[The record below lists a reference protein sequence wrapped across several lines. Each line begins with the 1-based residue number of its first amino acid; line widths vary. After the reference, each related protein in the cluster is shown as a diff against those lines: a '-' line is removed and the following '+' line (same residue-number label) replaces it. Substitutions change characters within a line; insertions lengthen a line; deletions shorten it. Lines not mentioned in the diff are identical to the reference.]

1 MNDSQQTDRIEQRLE
16 HLSSAVRELAATLDS
31 VTAAL
36 SPVLRQQQEAIIGVD
51 EPSKA
56 QANNGSN
63 GSTVN
68 TMIMK
73 ETNDIWA
80 CVDKLRAIGSRIDL

>member
-31 VTAAL
+31 VTALL
-36 SPVLRQQQEAIIGVD
+36 SPVLRRQQEAIIGVD
-51 EPSKA
+51 ELSNA
-56 QANNGSN
+56 QANNGS
-63 GSTVN
+63 TIN

-73 ETNDIWA
+73 ETHDIWA
-80 CVDKLRAIGSRIDL
+80 CVDKLRDVGSRIDL

>member
-1 MNDSQQTDRIEQRLE
+1 MSDSQQTDRIEQRLE
-16 HLSSAVRELAATLDS
+16 YLSSAVRELAATLDS

-36 SPVLRQQQEAIIGVD
+36 SPVLRQQQEAIIGVI

-56 QANNGSN
+56 QANNGS
-63 GSTVN
+63 TIN

-73 ETNDIWA
+73 ETHDIWS
-80 CVDKLRAIGSRIDL
+80 CVDKLRDVGSRIDL

>member
-1 MNDSQQTDRIEQRLE
+1 MNDSQQANRIEQRLE
-16 HLSSAVRELAATLDS
+16 YLSNAVRELAATLDS

-36 SPVLRQQQEAIIGVD
+36 SPVLRQQQEAIIGVN
-51 EPSKA
+51 ELSKT
-56 QANNGSN
+56 QASN
-63 GSTVN
+63 ASTVN

-80 CVDKLRAIGSRIDL
+80 CIDKLRAVGSRIDL

>member
-16 HLSSAVRELAATLDS
+16 YLSNAVRELAITLDS

-36 SPVLRQQQEAIIGVD
+36 SPVLRQQQEAIMGVN
-51 EPSKA
+51 ELSKA
-56 QANNGSN
+56 QANNA
-63 GSTVN
+63 STIN

-80 CVDKLRAIGSRIDL
+80 CVDKLRAISSRIDL

>member
-16 HLSSAVRELAATLDS
+16 YLSNAVRELAATLDS
-31 VTAAL
+31 VTALL
-36 SPVLRQQQEAIIGVD
+36 SPVLRRQQEAIIGVD
-51 EPSKA
+51 ELSKA
-56 QANNGSN
+56 QANNA
-63 GSTVN
+63 STVN

-80 CVDKLRAIGSRIDL
+80 CIDKLRAISSRIDL

>member
-16 HLSSAVRELAATLDS
+16 YLSNAVRELAATLDN
-31 VTAAL
+31 VTAVL
-36 SPVLRQQQEAIIGVD
+36 SPVLRQQQEAIMGVN

-56 QANNGSN
+56 QANNA
-63 GSTVN
+63 STIN

>member
-1 MNDSQQTDRIEQRLE
+1 MNDSQPAERIEQRLE
-16 HLSSAVRELAATLDS
+16 YLSNAVRELAATLDN

-51 EPSKA
+51 ELSKA
-56 QANNGSN
+56 QANNGS
-63 GSTVN
+63 TIN

-73 ETNDIWA
+73 ETHDIWA
-80 CVDKLRAIGSRIDL
+80 CVDKLRAVSSRLDL

>member
-16 HLSSAVRELAATLDS
+16 YLSSAVRELAATLDN

-36 SPVLRQQQEAIIGVD
+36 SPVLRQQQEAIIGVN

-56 QANNGSN
+56 QVNNGS
-63 GSTVN
+63 TIN

-80 CVDKLRAIGSRIDL
+80 CIDKLKAIGSRIDL

>member
-1 MNDSQQTDRIEQRLE
+1 MSDSQQTDRIEQRLE
-16 HLSSAVRELAATLDS
+16 YLSSAVRELAATLDS

-36 SPVLRQQQEAIIGVD
+36 SPVLRQQQEAIIGVI

-56 QANNGSN
+56 QANNGS
-63 GSTVN
+63 TIN

-73 ETNDIWA
+73 ETYGIWA
-80 CVDKLRAIGSRIDL
+80 CVDKLRDVGSRIDL

>member
-1 MNDSQQTDRIEQRLE
+1 MNDSQPAERIEQRLE
-16 HLSSAVRELAATLDS
+16 YLSNAVRELAATLDN

-51 EPSKA
+51 GLSKA
-56 QANNGSN
+56 QANNP
-63 GSTVN
+63 STIN

-73 ETNDIWA
+73 ETHDIWA
-80 CVDKLRAIGSRIDL
+80 CIDKLRDVSHRLDL

>member
-16 HLSSAVRELAATLDS
+16 YLSNAVRELAATLDS

-36 SPVLRQQQEAIIGVD
+36 SPVLRQQQEAIIGVN

-56 QANNGSN
+56 QANNGS
-63 GSTVN
+63 TIN

-73 ETNDIWA
+73 ETNDVWA
-80 CVDKLRAIGSRIDL
+80 CIDKLRAIGSRIDL

>member
-16 HLSSAVRELAATLDS
+16 YLSSAVRELAATLDS

-36 SPVLRQQQEAIIGVD
+36 SPVLRQQQEAIIGVI

-56 QANNGSN
+56 QANNGS
-63 GSTVN
+63 TIN

-73 ETNDIWA
+73 ETHDIWA
-80 CVDKLRAIGSRIDL
+80 CIDKLRAISSRIDL

>member
-1 MNDSQQTDRIEQRLE
+1 MNDSKQTDRIEQRLE
-16 HLSSAVRELAATLDS
+16 YLSNAVRELAATLDN
-31 VTAAL
+31 VTAVL
-36 SPVLRQQQEAIIGVD
+36 SPVLRQQQEAIMGVN

-56 QANNGSN
+56 QANNA
-63 GSTVN
+63 STIN